1 MYLKAK
7 LFDNYS
13 KRMIIGIILLSIAF
27 LAVLSVLM
35 LRRAGGGRFP
45 WIQFYLKGR
54 ESGFLFREINLLRR
68 VSVEAGLEN
77 PTALFWSIKQLDRSI
92 KGIIIKYRARDEE
105 NNPTYNSL
113 LAKLFDLRKRVEFDL
128 PKYKL
133 GIKSSRKLSKSQR
146 LRISLPGLGP
156 FSSMVV
162 ENLNRY
168 MACSYPQGPKL
179 PEGFTWKNQKIG
191 IYFWRPEDAG
201 YHFQTKVL
209 DDFFEKKYPI
219 IHILHS
225 DNLIRS
231 QKRQSVRAETDL
243 SAELYPLRTIEEAS
257 EDAEHA
263 RGLRCRVVD
272 LSEGGAAVLI
282 GGKAKAGLPV
292 KLQFAIAESAIVMC
306 GVVKGVS
313 FDAKKNRSILHI
325 QAVPPS
331 PVMRNRILI
340 YVYNLFAERE
350 TIVIRKQTVPV
361 KPAPVKGPT
370 IELP

>member
-1 MYLKAK
+1 
-7 LFDNYS
+7 
-13 KRMIIGIILLSIAF
+13 MIIGIILLAIAF
-27 LAVLSVLM
+27 LSVLSVLM

-45 WIQFYLKGR
+45 WLQFYLKGR
-54 ESGFLFREINLLRR
+54 ESGFLFREINLLRK
-68 VSVEAGLEN
+68 VAVEAGLEN

-105 NNPTYNSL
+105 NNAEYNGL

-128 PKYKL
+128 PKYKM
-133 GIKSSRKLSKSQR
+133 GIKSSRKLGKGQKI
-146 LRISLPGLGP
+146 RINLPGLGP
-156 FSSMVV
+156 FTSLVV
-162 ENLNRY
+162 ENLPRY

-201 YHFQTKVL
+201 YNYQTKVL
-209 DDFFEKKYPI
+209 DDFFEKQYPI
-219 IHILHS
+219 VHILHS

-231 QKRQSVRAETDL
+231 QKRQSVRVETDL
-243 SAELYPLRTIEEAS
+243 AAELYPLRSIDEAS

-263 RGLRCRVVD
+263 RGLRCRIVD
-272 LSEGGAAVLI
+272 LSEGGAAILI
-282 GGKAKAGLPV
+282 GGKAKVGLPI
-292 KLQFAIAESAIVMC
+292 KLQFSIAESTIVVS
-306 GVVKGVS
+306 GVVKGAN
-313 FDAKKNRSILHI
+313 FDPKKNRSVLHI

-331 PVMRNRILI
+331 AVMRNRILI

-350 TIVIRKQTVPV
+350 TIVIRKPALVRPAGSRPPV
-361 KPAPVKGPT
+361 